1 MIKKVEAASTNVRN
15 SVEEKRHI
23 VFQGFATCGKVAGWL
38 IVTEHTIEF
47 YANFDESGA
56 CSFKKLILK
65 KSVINAEKLLK
76 GEISLSLDDGSVV
89 VFTTVNDEFGDR
101 LIAESSEKEGDG
113 KATATSEATA
123 NEFTEIK

>member
-1 MIKKVEAASTNVRN
+1 MTKKVEAASTNVRN

-38 IVTEHTIEF
+38 IVTGHTIEF

-65 KSVINAEKLLK
+65 SSVKEVGKSLK
-76 GEISLSLDDGSVV
+76 GEILFRLDDGNVV
-89 VFTTVNDEFGDR
+89 GFTTVNDEFADR
-101 LIAESSEKEGDG
+101 IVAEAKEKDGDG